1 MIIVVAAVLAA
12 VIAAWVITPK
22 TAKYAATATIYVGAR
37 QFSVSPDAR
46 YSFDPTALVERL
58 MLTYS
63 KMLDS
68 KPIAEDALRASG
80 VQRSSDDVVKHTN
93 VQPSKDTQLLTVTVT
108 DSDPEVA
115 RTLTNA
121 ISQAFVEKVATLDA
135 GAAPAQEGTLPGLPA
150 YIFEKS
156 KLPTTPVSNGLLRNT
171 ILAAFFGLLVSVGIV
186 FLLEY
191 LDLTIKSPSEAEARL
206 QLPVLGVIPYDPDR
220 DSVPIGPRRSQ
231 AGVEARPSPVV

>member
-1 MIIVVAAVLAA
+1 
-12 VIAAWVITPK
+12 VIAAWAITPK

-80 VQRSSDDVVKHTN
+80 AQRSSSEVVANTD

-108 DSDPEVA
+108 DPDPAVA

-121 ISQAFVEKVATLDA
+121 IAQAFVEKVATLDA

-150 YIFEKS
+150 YIFEKA
-156 KLPTTPVSNGLLRNT
+156 KLPTTPVSNGLLRNS
-171 ILAAFFGLLVSVGIV
+171 ILAGLFGLLVSVGIV

-191 LDLTIKSPSEAEARL
+191 LDLTVKSPSEAEARL
-206 QLPVLGVIPYDPDR
+206 HLPVLGVIPYDPDQE
-220 DSVPIGPRRSQ
+220 SVRMGPRR
-231 AGVEARPSPVV
+231 GRPQIGTPSRQVV